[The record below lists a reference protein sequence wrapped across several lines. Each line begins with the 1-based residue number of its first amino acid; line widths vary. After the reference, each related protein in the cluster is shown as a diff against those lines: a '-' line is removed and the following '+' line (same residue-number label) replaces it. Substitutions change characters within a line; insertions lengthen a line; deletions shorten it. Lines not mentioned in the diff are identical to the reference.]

1 MKRDGMKWLIGK
13 RMGGASGSSGNAGK
27 ERGEKEGG
35 GEPLRW
41 EGSVRMQLGMDGNI
55 EDI

>member
-13 RMGGASGSSGNAGK
+13 RMGGGSGSSGNAGK